1 MGEKRTFEETLA
13 RLEAVVKELENGK
26 LPLDK
31 ALELFSEGISLSQ
44 FCHQQLEQAEQ
55 KISLLMTDTKGDLI
69 FKELS
74 LPELNTFEGGRK

>member
-1 MGEKRTFEETLA
+1 MGKTYTFEEALA

-31 ALELFSEGISLSQ
+31 ALELFGEGISLAQ

-55 KISLLMTDTKGDLI
+55 KISLLMADARGNLTLKEIALPDL
-69 FKELS
+69 KA
-74 LPELNTFEGGRK
+74 